1 MVFVPDPYFNEP
13 GYERDAKTPHGKQ
26 KSASYNH
33 DLRLQTAKHAILGGL
48 RHPDPVFKEALWVH
62 YGFRGPAVL
71 GMLQKWVQEGGSEK
85 AQLQEQVEQIT
96 VELSKLPKSGAAARA
111 DPSLQNGREGI
122 PAIVEQQH
130 RPTKRRRE
138 SSEIV
143 VEQGVVIDL
152 T

>member
-1 MVFVPDPYFNEP
+1 MHATIHVCFTFVL
-13 GYERDAKTPHGKQ
+13 HI
-26 KSASYNH
+26 
-33 DLRLQTAKHAILGGL
+33 RLQCNVAVQCVVAGQ
-48 RHPDPVFKEALWVH
+48 
-62 YGFRGPAVL
+62 PAVVNYRWPQQCITSTAAACKL
-71 GMLQKWVQEGGSEK
+71 L
-85 AQLQEQVEQIT
+85 LQIT